1 MKINKDE
8 LIKILNDRIKSLPNS
23 RISLGGYHSGQK
35 DAYENIIETLKGLE
49 VVE

>member
-1 MKINKDE
+1 MRIDTDE
-8 LIKILNDRIKSLPNS
+8 LIKILNDRIKSLPKS

-35 DAYENIIETLKGLE
+35 DAYENVIETLKELE